1 MSCSGFGD
9 EDHPQRWRSRGGGDI
24 RKIWLYN
31 LFSKFG
37 KVIDSYIPIK
47 RSKISGNRFGFVRY
61 AYKKEAMLALEKTD
75 GLWIWNHS
83 LVVNTA
89 RFVTKQAN
97 FRKITPQIATN
108 IGHMQKQYTIST
120 GFKQG
125 QSSRSVEIKK
135 GFSEF
140 AGFKQKQS
148 SRSIGLK
155 KNQFPKSTGQRKKV
169 IQGYRPK
176 IQLKQVTGPDLNKP
190 PIKLQAVGN

>member
-1 MSCSGFGD
+1 
-9 EDHPQRWRSRGGGDI
+9 
-24 RKIWLYN
+24 
-31 LFSKFG
+31 
-37 KVIDSYIPIK
+37 
-47 RSKISGNRFGFVRY
+47 
-61 AYKKEAMLALEKTD
+61 
-75 GLWIWNHS
+75 
-83 LVVNTA
+83 
-89 RFVTKQAN
+89 
-97 FRKITPQIATN
+97 
-108 IGHMQKQYTIST
+108 MQKQYTRFT

-169 IQGYRPK
+169 TQVYRPK

-190 PIKLQAVGN
+190 PIKLQAVGNEWLKRSAIAKLKPMKLIHFLQDQLRNLGYMDILVRPTRGDSLVLTFPSSESMDSALNSSEMAWLKDWFLELQKME